1 MMGVIRMVS
10 LVLILALTAAI
21 AWQTYNNNAAPAEP
35 LPALTLAE
43 LDTRAPFDPATI
55 EGTYLLNIWG
65 SWCGPCRIE
74 HAALMALSAEGIA
87 IYGLNWRDEI
97 DDANAF
103 LDELG
108 DPYRGVMRDVEGQ
121 SVRALGIDGAPETLV
136 ISAEGN
142 ILVRWQGPITVDVL
156 NNRIYPALE
165 REARRA
171 R

>member
-1 MMGVIRMVS
+1 MKGAIRM
-10 LVLILALTAAI
+10 LALILILALTSVI
-21 AWQTYNNNAAPAEP
+21 ALQVYNNNSVPAEP
-35 LPALTLAE
+35 LPALTLTE
-43 LDTRAPFDPATI
+43 LETRTPFDPAAI

-65 SWCGPCRIE
+65 SWCAPCRIE

-108 DPYRGVMRDVEGQ
+108 DPYRGVMQDVDGQ

-136 ISAEGN
+136 ISANGN